1 MANIHDAIYD
11 ILSEVEAFAEHKD
24 LGRLA
29 NVLRELKVL
38 GAEAMMAGDISASNT
53 IGTLINALPD
63 QAAGHDAVLEQR
75 FLSVVVQEFVPTL
88 EMAAKIKKPTQTLHH
103 KLVKSLISSNHL
115 RPDSDKLDLC
125 VSMARHDHYAPLA
138 KLVNA
143 IMSFLDAV
151 PDEKKG
157 RYVGDFSELMAKV
170 SEVAT
175 WSHKAAPLLVDAF
188 VKHSTLL
195 VKLINNSPIEDNGD
209 WNNFANPD
217 LLRQLQAR
225 GCHELVEVLFH
236 RFALNTNDPQL
247 VTDLVQAGLTASPA
261 TIEQL
266 LAYTLQAR
274 IGVYP
279 YTAIQLHLCSGGE
292 IPMLLDFQKVGGRF
306 VGEFINAR
314 LRQWAEQYPEVC
326 LKLAHQFLD
335 HDPDG
340 SGLFSH
346 PLPRILIERSERL
359 RADSLNSD
367 LGL

>member
-1 MANIHDAIYD
+1 
-11 ILSEVEAFAEHKD
+11 
-24 LGRLA
+24 
-29 NVLRELKVL
+29 
-38 GAEAMMAGDISASNT
+38 
-53 IGTLINALPD
+53 
-63 QAAGHDAVLEQR
+63 
-75 FLSVVVQEFVPTL
+75 
-88 EMAAKIKKPTQTLHH
+88 
-103 KLVKSLISSNHL
+103 LVKSLISSNHL
-115 RPDSDKLDLC
+115 RPDEDKLDVC

-138 KLVNA
+138 KLLDA
-143 IMSFLDAV
+143 IMGFLDAV
-151 PDEKKG
+151 PDNKKS

-170 SEVAT
+170 SEVT
-175 WSHKAAPLLVDAF
+175 RWSQKSAPLLVDVC
-188 VKHSTLL
+188 VKHAQLL
-195 VKLINNSPIEDNGD
+195 VKLINSSPIEDGGD
-209 WNNFANPD
+209 WNYFANPD

-247 VTDLVQAGLTASPA
+247 ATDLVQAGLTASPA
-261 TIEQL
+261 TIEQF

-279 YTAIQLHLCSGGE
+279 YTAIQLYLCSGGE
-292 IPMLLDFQKVGGRF
+292 IPMLLDFQKVGGRL
-306 VGEFINAR
+306 VGEFINAG

-340 SGLFSH
+340 SGLFSQ

-359 RADSLNSD
+359 RADNLNSD